1 MKLYYS
7 PGACSLAVH
16 LVANEAAVPLDL
28 VRVDLATKKTE
39 AGDDFLA
46 VNPNGYVPTLLTA
59 DGDSLTEAQI
69 LVQFIADQKP
79 ESGLMPAFG
88 SIDRYC
94 AQRWLAF
101 ISSELH
107 KASARCS
114 SRARARMRRQPRVSI
129 SPSASPISTHT
140 SRITS
145 TSSATPSRL
154 PMPISGPCSA
164 GRASSTSTPRPTRTS
179 SASWVP
185 LPPALRS
192 RRHCR
197 KKVSLNKAAGPVRA
211 PCPHLLF
218 KSNPTCPKNL
228 PPISRS
234 GGHPRGAP

>member
-88 SIDRYC
+88 SIDRYR

-107 KASARCS
+107 KGFSPLFKPGTSEDAKAAAREHLAK
-114 SRARARMRRQPRVSI
+114 RFAYLDAHLADNEYLLGDTFTAADAYLWTVLGWTRFVNVD
-129 SPSASPISTHT
+129 
-140 SRITS
+140 
-145 TSSATPSRL
+145 TSSYKNIERFMGAVAT
-154 PMPISGPCSA
+154 
-164 GRASSTSTPRPTRTS
+164 RPAVQKTLQEEGL
-179 SASWVP
+179 A
-185 LPPALRS
+185 
-192 RRHCR
+192 
-197 KKVSLNKAAGPVRA
+197 
-211 PCPHLLF
+211 
-218 KSNPTCPKNL
+218 
-228 PPISRS
+228 
-234 GGHPRGAP
+234 